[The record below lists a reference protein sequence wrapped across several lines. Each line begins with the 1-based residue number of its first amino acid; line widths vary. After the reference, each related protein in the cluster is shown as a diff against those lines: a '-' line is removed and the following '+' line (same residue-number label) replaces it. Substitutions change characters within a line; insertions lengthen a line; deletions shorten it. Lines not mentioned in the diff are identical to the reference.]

1 MKNIFEFK
9 QDINK
14 AYSLLTIN
22 PYEVD
27 VFKASDCYETARGGS
42 YLDNKR
48 LLICSDDSFY
58 IVLKEDF
65 MNFRINP
72 KENRLFTIANMTP
85 IKKYEQ
91 ALNMMKKLNEN
102 NKIAIM
108 SEVLLKDNDGDYTE
122 KLYYI
127 SFLE

>member
-1 MKNIFEFK
+1 
-9 QDINK
+9 
-14 AYSLLTIN
+14 
-22 PYEVD
+22 
-27 VFKASDCYETARGGS
+27 
-42 YLDNKR
+42 
-48 LLICSDDSFY
+48 
-58 IVLKEDF
+58 
-65 MNFRINP
+65 
-72 KENRLFTIANMTP
+72 MTP

-102 NKIAIM
+102 NKVAIM